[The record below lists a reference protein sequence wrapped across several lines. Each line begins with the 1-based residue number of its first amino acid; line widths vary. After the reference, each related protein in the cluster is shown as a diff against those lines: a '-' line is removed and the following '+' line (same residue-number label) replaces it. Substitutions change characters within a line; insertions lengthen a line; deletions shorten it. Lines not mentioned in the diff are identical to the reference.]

1 MRPVRLDMA
10 GFASF
15 REPAVVDFA
24 DADYFALVG
33 PTGSGKSTV
42 IDAMTFALYGSAP
55 RWGKV
60 NAIADAL
67 APTANRCTVRLVFDL
82 GPNRYVVAREVRRS
96 GKSVLQK
103 NVVLER
109 LTDSTG
115 TGIDGADNEV
125 IAGDLKEVNRSIENL
140 LGLSFSDFC
149 QCIVLPQGQFA
160 EFLKA
165 TPRDRQ
171 EILLKLLGAGHYE
184 AIAKSATARAALAGE
199 KATLLSA
206 QLGEL
211 AEATEEAETAALAR
225 ESELADLAS
234 AIDQALPLIAEQS
247 AQVQTAT
254 TEQDRLNA
262 ERLRLTSEQTP
273 DGIAGLQAKLDDAD
287 HERQVAIDREAAAVA
302 DDARARAALA
312 AGPSRARL
320 ETTIGRRQEF
330 TELTARRPAVA
341 AADSVAAERQTQ
353 AQAGVAAADQA
364 VTVARETADLAKQ
377 AQAEAAGARQTL
389 LERRTQLSA
398 IRVPEGVDVLGA
410 RTLAARQAVDTARRR
425 REAAEVADQQARDA
439 LRQAPARGP
448 LEQARAD
455 LAELERTRDRIA
467 LHLRMQELY
476 RTGVKTAKG
485 SVRMMR
491 NRVDAF
497 REAYE
502 HAIDARTAA
511 NLRPHLVP
519 GHACPVCEQTV
530 VVLPPPLDATAL
542 DAAKQDLTEAEALQ
556 AKVHDQLAEVT
567 RREAETTG
575 ELRSATEHLEKLT
588 AALAGQPEDA
598 EAVAAELSRLDALT
612 VALDGTV
619 DELTAARTA
628 EHAATAALDELG
640 QQTSAARAR
649 LVAVH
654 GPLISS
660 GAPVLD
666 DSDLLAAWA
675 TLTGW
680 TAQQLNDLDRR
691 QLPAAKAALATA
703 TAEHTGAVK
712 ALAAAENDLRFVQSE
727 YTESVKARVQAAG
740 ELQLLTARL
749 AELDALLL
757 QAPTAE
763 QAAAQLAEC
772 SRLEA
777 AAKQCNEQ
785 ALAARTARGA
795 AEDARA
801 QWNAKAAQARKDL
814 RAVRDRLVPLG
825 APELDDGNLAEAWSA
840 LLSWADGQAAARS
853 AQLPKVLKRIEKAV
867 RSRDTQI
874 TALRDLVAAKALD
887 FGDDEPP
894 AVLPARLATVLER
907 ARAETRAIAEKRS
920 RAAALSAELA
930 EAREQQQVAKLLG
943 ELLRF
948 DKFPRWL
955 ASAALDT
962 LVTDASTALSELSG
976 GQFDLSHDRGDFVV
990 IDHADADSRRSVRTL
1005 SGGETFQASLALA
1018 LALSAQLST
1027 LAAEGAARLDS
1038 IFLDEGF
1045 GTLDPETLEVV
1056 AGTLENLA
1064 HGERMVGV
1072 ITHVAALA
1080 DRAPVRFAVHRDN
1093 RTSTIVRESA

>member
-109 LTDSTG
+109 LTDPTG
-115 TGIDGADNEV
+115 TGIDGADSEV

-206 QLGEL
+206 QLGDL
-211 AEATEEAETAALAR
+211 AEATEEAETAARTR
-225 ESELADLAS
+225 ETELAELAS
-234 AIDQALPLIAEQS
+234 AIDQALPVIAEQS
-247 AQVQTAT
+247 AQVETAT
-254 TEQDRLNA
+254 AERDRLNA
-262 ERLRLTSEQTP
+262 ERTRLSSERTP
-273 DGIAGLQAKLDDAD
+273 EGIADLQAKLDDAD
-287 HERQVAIDREAAAVA
+287 HQRRVAIDREAAAVA
-302 DDARARAALA
+302 DDTRARAALA

-330 TELTARRPAVA
+330 SELTARRPAVA
-341 AADSVAAERQTQ
+341 AAESAAAERQSR

-364 VTVARETADLAKQ
+364 VTVARESADLAKQ
-377 AQAEAAGARQTL
+377 AQAEAAGARKIL

-410 RTLAARQAVDTARRR
+410 RMLAARQAVDAARSR
-425 REAAEVADQQARDA
+425 RETAEVADQQARDA

-467 LHLRMQELY
+467 RHQRMQEQY
-476 RTGVKTAKG
+476 RGEVKTAKD
-485 SVRMMR
+485 SVQIMR
-491 NRVDAF
+491 SQVDAL
-497 REAYE
+497 RSAYE

-542 DAAKQDLTEAEALQ
+542 DAAKQDLAEAEARQ
-556 AKVHDQLAEVT
+556 TRVQEELADVT

-575 ELRSATEHLEKLT
+575 ELRSATERLDKLT

-612 VALDGTV
+612 IALDGAV
-619 DELTAARTA
+619 DDLAAARTA
-628 EHAATAALDELG
+628 ERAAAAALDELG

-654 GPLISS
+654 GPLIAS

-666 DSDLLAAWA
+666 DSDLPAAWA
-675 TLTGW
+675 ALTDW
-680 TAQQLNDLDRR
+680 TAEQLNELDRR
-691 QLPAAKAALATA
+691 LLPAAEQALTTV
-703 TAEHTGAVK
+703 TAEHTRTVK
-712 ALAAAENDLRFVQSE
+712 ALAVAAEELRCAQSE
-727 YTESVKARVQAAG
+727 YTESVKTRTQAAG
-740 ELQLLTARL
+740 ALQLLTTRL
-749 AELDALLL
+749 TELETLLVE
-757 QAPTAE
+757 APTAE

-772 SRLEA
+772 SRLET
-777 AAKQCNEQ
+777 AAKACDEQ
-785 ALAARTARGA
+785 ALAARAARAA
-795 AEDARA
+795 AEDVRA
-801 QWNAKAAQARKDL
+801 QWNAKADQARKEL
-814 RAVRDRLVPLG
+814 RSARDRLVPLG
-825 APELDDGNLAEAWSA
+825 APELDDGNLAEAWAA

-853 AQLPKVLKRIEKAV
+853 AQLPKIGKKIEKAA

-874 TALRDLVAAKALD
+874 TALRTLVAAKAVD
-887 FGDDEPP
+887 FGADEPP
-894 AVLPARLATVLER
+894 AVLPARLAASLER
-907 ARAETRAIAEKRS
+907 ARSETRMISEKRS
-920 RAAALSAELA
+920 RANTLNAELT
-930 EAREQQQVAKLLG
+930 ETREQQQVAKLLA

-948 DKFPRWL
+948 DRFPRWL

-962 LVTDASTALSELSG
+962 LVADASAALSELSG

-1093 RTSTIVRESA
+1093 RTSTIVREGV